1 VLLSVNS
8 LFLPADIEMQS
19 GPIEYIVEPPEI
31 SLLLFAST
39 KIQVKGLDMRP
50 DAQSRRCLLVITAA
64 PLAVTTEGYIGQGR
78 SRVARYRITTGLAII
93 VMLALIPASAHAGPC
108 SDDIA
113 QFQQTVRQS
122 AGDPDAGLMAPQ
134 SVDAQLGHQPT
145 PGSLKRAKDRLHAEF
160 SARMARAERLDK
172 RGDREGCMRA
182 LAAAKRMYTP

>member
-1 VLLSVNS
+1 
-8 LFLPADIEMQS
+8 
-19 GPIEYIVEPPEI
+19 
-31 SLLLFAST
+31 
-39 KIQVKGLDMRP
+39 
-50 DAQSRRCLLVITAA
+50 
-64 PLAVTTEGYIGQGR
+64 
-78 SRVARYRITTGLAII
+78 VAGYRIMTGLAII
-93 VMLALIPASAHAGPC
+93 VMLALIPALAHAGPC

-113 QFQQTVRQS
+113 QFEQTVRQS

-145 PGSLKRAKDRLHAEF
+145 PSSLKRAKDRLHAEF

>member
-1 VLLSVNS
+1 MRLDAPSRCR
-8 LFLPADIEMQS
+8 LPAI
-19 GPIEYIVEPPEI
+19 
-31 SLLLFAST
+31 
-39 KIQVKGLDMRP
+39 
-50 DAQSRRCLLVITAA
+50 A
-64 PLAVTTEGYIGQGR
+64 PGALAVTAEGYIGQGR
-78 SRVARYRITTGLAII
+78 ARMPGYRIITGLAIT
-93 VMLALIPASAHAGPC
+93 VMVALIPAFAHAGPC

-113 QFQQTVRQS
+113 QFKETVRQS